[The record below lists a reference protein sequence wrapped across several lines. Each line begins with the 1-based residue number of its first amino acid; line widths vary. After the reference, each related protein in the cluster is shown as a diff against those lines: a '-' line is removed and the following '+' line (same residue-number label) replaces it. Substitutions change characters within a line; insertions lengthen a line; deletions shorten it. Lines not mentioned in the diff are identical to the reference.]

1 VRPASWYSV
10 EINWTQNAA
19 ATVTVVGGNSNTYL
33 TGGNPLAVPPVPVTP
48 LSIGTAG
55 AADTIDVAQF
65 GNISG
70 DGAGGS
76 AFIAYDAFESR
87 RTSLPGHLP
96 RADANGDAVVS
107 GGDVIAVR
115 RDILG
120 TVFALGQSD
129 CTEDGVLSGGDV
141 ICTRRQILGTNP

>member
-33 TGGNPLAVPPVPVTP
+33 TGGNPLANPPLPVTP
-48 LSIGTAG
+48 LDIGTAG
-55 AADTIDVAQF
+55 ATDTIDIAQF

-76 AFIAYDAFESR
+76 GFLAYDAFESR

-96 RADANGDAVVS
+96 RADATGDLAVTS
-107 GGDVIAVR
+107 GDVIAVR
-115 RDILG
+115 RDIVG

-129 CTEDGVLSGGDV
+129 CTEDGAVTSGDV